1 MKEYQNF
8 LMASLLLVGA
18 IACTKDAIPSPLSS
32 VTVKDGDKE
41 VVAEIDHTAKTVKF
55 DKFAEIDDFAAV
67 KVNIAVANGASLVSP
82 AADAVVDFTKQPV
95 EIVVNDAVND
105 VIYSMT
111 AKKPDPFK
119 GVKVGGKPA
128 SVEGINITLPY
139 DKETMDITRL
149 KLDIALRKGAN
160 VVKPAEAVFDFSVKT
175 TQGLTISYLGKDY
188 IYQVRLEG
196 YDPDSNPLVKAG
208 WRSANDFYGSLPK
221 HITIYKNE
229 KLGKTKDQTGFL
241 AEIGKGGKMLALGNG
256 NSAYKSINEVA
267 ELPEAKDYPVIVNGI
282 SGINQ
287 AIISDGGFVYS
298 SGSTFPCLAQEEDGT
313 FVLCLQAREPLPAAP
328 WWKSS
333 LFMLDIDGTTKL
345 KEGWVPKNLI
355 GGYYMVMAN
364 GKAMTA
370 AEMGKTGLYNNWF
383 DGDAVHSREFIG
395 LKKDGTVYVFV
406 CGRGKD
412 GNGGLAMKEVVDI
425 MILAGCDRAMTLEGS
440 TSANMLINGKKTDEY
455 NDGTK
460 QMKAIIC
467 FR

>member
-188 IYQVRLEG
+188 I
-196 YDPDSNPLVKAG
+196 
-208 WRSANDFYGSLPK
+208 
-221 HITIYKNE
+221 
-229 KLGKTKDQTGFL
+229 KDQSNEAVWENIYSVPDEVIWNTRVQLKNKLIDYIRARFRENWLRNQGDPSL
-241 AEIGKGGKMLALGNG
+241 VVSLLDKINPNAL
-256 NSAYKSINEVA
+256 
-267 ELPEAKDYPVIVNGI
+267 
-282 SGINQ
+282 
-287 AIISDGGFVYS
+287 
-298 SGSTFPCLAQEEDGT
+298 
-313 FVLCLQAREPLPAAP
+313 
-328 WWKSS
+328 
-333 LFMLDIDGTTKL
+333 
-345 KEGWVPKNLI
+345 LI
-355 GGYYMVMAN
+355 GFARRF
-364 GKAMTA
+364 AT
-370 AEMGKTGLYNNWF
+370 
-383 DGDAVHSREFIG
+383 
-395 LKKDGTVYVFV
+395 
-406 CGRGKD
+406 
-412 GNGGLAMKEVVDI
+412 
-425 MILAGCDRAMTLEGS
+425 
-440 TSANMLINGKKTDEY
+440 
-455 NDGTK
+455 
-460 QMKAIIC
+460 
-467 FR
+467 